1 MNFWR
6 GLFKSVKRASGGL
19 WRIFKEE
26 RSFRVQ
32 VLAAGVV
39 CVFMVWLPLGFSE
52 RLVLILL
59 IAAVL
64 ILEIFNSVLERLADA
79 LAPRLSYLVKDVKD
93 MMAGAVL
100 LMSVVAVIVGMMVL
114 GGPALNTICDTLLI
128 CTTQTL

>member
-19 WRIFKEE
+19 GRIFKEE

-32 VLAAGVV
+32 VLAAAVV
-39 CVFMVWLPLGFSE
+39 CVFMVWLPLGFAE

-100 LMSVVAVIVGMMVL
+100 LMSLVAAIVGTMVL
-114 GGPALNTICDTLLI
+114 SGPALNTICDTLLI